1 MAELALAAGLGASAI
16 GGVANYFAQK
26 SANDTNVKLWREQAE
41 WNKPQNQM
49 KRLKEAGLNPYLY
62 TTGVSGG
69 EMSNAPTINANNGI
83 GDAIG
88 QASNMALNY
97 ASRKRELD
105 IKQQAETR
113 MQQQTDLN
121 EEVIRKTTLDAD
133 LLDLEKQKKQ
143 WELNQLKA
151 SYNKTN
157 HDMMMSE
164 LAHSLNT
171 SRYQLEKWIAE
182 HNASEE
188 FTVLGV
194 PIGKHKKSGNT
205 DILYDNA
212 EFEKWAKNLGY

>member
-1 MAELALAAGLGASAI
+1 MEALAFLGGSAL
-16 GGVANYFAQK
+16 GGVFNYMAQN
-26 SANDTNVKLWREQAE
+26 SANDTNVNLWREQARY
-41 WNKPQNQM
+41 NTPKNQM

-62 TTGVSGG
+62 ANGLSGG
-69 EMSNAPTINANNGI
+69 EMSNAPTINANTGI
-83 GDAIG
+83 GDAFN

-133 LLDLEKQKKQ
+133 LLDLEKKKKQ

-157 HDMMMSE
+157 HDIMMDE
-164 LAHSLNT
+164 LAHSLNKNKYDLQKEMFDFDK
-171 SRYQLEKWIAE
+171 SYKNNNYQLRK
-182 HNASEE
+182 E
-188 FTVLGV
+188 FLDLHRKTGIGNLLLNGLG
-194 PIGKHKKSGNT
+194 
-205 DILYDNA
+205 
-212 EFEKWAKNLGY
+212 LGARVATLFL